1 MMGDRD
7 YRSIIRN
14 ALDSLGRELQTNIDT
29 KDTDTIHLEEA
40 VRCLRRSYYDRK
52 NPIEEERRGFNELLT
67 GLLTKV
73 GYGPGRG
80 TFDLGGL
87 ALVGSAQ
94 LISDDA
100 VMLFRPAAK
109 LLENPKAEDMLYLNA
124 CMWIYDKRDGIL
136 IYITG
141 DRQESS
147 FSLTRNKAMFEETV
161 RRVRVFADMIQG
173 DKVPILEPSDDCEQ
187 CQYYTRCYTRKKETR
202 PVTLAEI
209 LGLGKSP
216 D

>member
-14 ALDSLGRELQTNIDT
+14 ALDSLGRELQTNIDA
-29 KDTDTIHLEEA
+29 KDASIIHLEEA
-40 VRCLRRSYYDRK
+40 VKCLRRSYYDRK
-52 NPIEEERRGFNELLT
+52 DPIEEERRGFNELLT
-67 GLLTKV
+67 GLLTKM
-73 GYGPGRG
+73 GYGPGLG

-87 ALVGSAQ
+87 TLHGSAQ
-94 LISDDA
+94 LVSDEA
-100 VMLFRPAAK
+100 VMLFRPAAD
-109 LLENPKAEDMLYLNA
+109 LLENPRAEDMLYLNA

-141 DRQESS
+141 DRRESS
-147 FSLTRNKAMFEETV
+147 FSLTRNKAMFEETI

-173 DKVPILEPSDDCEQ
+173 DKVPILEPSEDCEQ
-187 CQYYTRCYTRKKETR
+187 CQYYTRCYARKRETR

>member
-14 ALDSLGRELQTNIDT
+14 ALDSLGKELQTKIDA
-29 KDTDTIHLEEA
+29 KDTSIIHLEEA
-40 VRCLRRSYYDRK
+40 VRCLRRSYYNRK
-52 NPIEEERRGFNELLT
+52 DPIEEKRQGFNELLT
-67 GLLTKV
+67 GLLTKI
-73 GYGPGRG
+73 GYGPGPG
-80 TFDLGGL
+80 TFDMGELTLQGN
-87 ALVGSAQ
+87 AQ

-100 VMLFRPAAK
+100 VMLFRPAAD

-124 CMWIYDKRDGIL
+124 CMWIYDKPDGIL

-141 DRQESS
+141 DRREAS
-147 FSLTRNKAMFEETV
+147 FSLTRNKIMFQETA
-161 RRVRVFADMIQG
+161 RRVRVFADMIRNN
-173 DKVPILEPSDDCEQ
+173 KVPILEPSEDCER
-187 CQYYTRCYTRKKETR
+187 CQYYMRCYSRKRETR
-202 PVTLAEI
+202 PATLAEI

>member
-14 ALDSLGRELQTNIDT
+14 ALDSLGRELQTNIDA
-29 KDTDTIHLEEA
+29 KDTGTVHLEEA
-40 VRCLRRSYYDRK
+40 TRCLRRSYYNRK
-52 NPIEEERRGFNELLT
+52 DPIEEERRGFNELLT

-73 GYGPGRG
+73 GYGPGPG
-80 TFDLGGL
+80 TFDLDGL
-87 ALVGSAQ
+87 TLQGDAQ

-100 VMLFRPAAK
+100 VMLFRPAAD
-109 LLENPKAEDMLYLNA
+109 LLENPRAEDMLYLNA

-141 DRQESS
+141 DRREAS
-147 FSLTRNKAMFEETV
+147 FSLTRNKIMFEETV
-161 RRVRVFADMIQG
+161 RRVRVFADMIKG
-173 DKVPILEPSDDCEQ
+173 DKVPILEPSEDCEQ
-187 CQYYTRCYTRKKETR
+187 CQYYTRCYTRKRETR